1 MKIAHNFRIRIYKRG
16 ALLIAALASLA
27 ACASGPERPPPLEVP
42 MQRQADGRIVVE
54 VMTGGRGPYPFVLDT
69 GASVTILDLNLVA
82 ELGLGATGEDVI
94 VHGVAASA
102 TAPVFQALPISIGGE
117 DISPPWVVALD
128 LSHLGIARGVL
139 GVDVLRQRVLEI
151 DGDLEVVRFGSAP
164 YAPLPAHDTSRADLV
179 VDVHGLP
186 HVEVTINNAKGLALI
201 DTGLGGMIIDPAF
214 AARARVPVEDVP
226 IELVDVMSEAAASR
240 RSGRARLRVG
250 DASWRIDRIALLRP
264 SVLDEIDA
272 GAPTE
277 AILGARVF
285 ANTTLVLDYGQSRLF
300 VVDQREARRPGLQD
314 GEAE

>member
-1 MKIAHNFRIRIYKRG
+1 
-16 ALLIAALASLA
+16 
-27 ACASGPERPPPLEVP
+27 
-42 MQRQADGRIVVE
+42 MQRQDDGRIVVD
-54 VMTGGRGPYPFVLDT
+54 VMVGGRGPYPFVLDT
-69 GASVTILDLNLVA
+69 GASVTILDRNLVA
-82 ELGLGATGEDVI
+82 ELGLGATGEEVT
-94 VHGVAASA
+94 VHGVTASA

-117 DISPPWVVALD
+117 DLSPPWVVALD
-128 LSHLGIARGVL
+128 LSHLRIARGVL
-139 GVDVLRQRVLEI
+139 GVDILRQRVLEI
-151 DGDLEVVRFGSAP
+151 DGDLDVVRFGSAP
-164 YAPLPAHDTSRADLV
+164 YFPLPAYDTSHADLV

-214 AARARVPVEDVP
+214 ATRARVPMEDVP

-240 RSGRARLRVG
+240 RSGRARLRVA
-250 DASWRIDRIALLRP
+250 DVSWRIDRIALLRP
-264 SVLDEIDA
+264 SVLDAIDA

-314 GEAE
+314 NEAE